1 MHVSNRPTPTPDTT
15 PHVNRDVALKSILA
29 LWAFYYVLNTV
40 HMALDAQPD
49 QLNMLWRRG
58 GVVVAGCIL
67 TYGMYL
73 VLRHLEKQSMRVM
86 VIGAFLVSMPASV
99 GYAVANFSAFYLV
112 APANSMLQEL
122 SQLNAKHWSVAA
134 QIGDSAVS
142 WYFFFVS
149 WGILYVALSYA
160 AKVGQAERQAA
171 AYRSQAQAAQLR
183 ALRYQVNPHF
193 LFNTL
198 NALSTLVLRQ
208 RTVEADKM
216 IGNLA
221 TFFRSSLTAEPSA
234 DAALSDEIT
243 MQRLYLDIERVRFPE
258 RLLVT
263 IDVPPALQKAR
274 VPAMILQPLI
284 ENAIKHGVA
293 HSKKPVTIAIRAQAQ
308 AGVLHLVVEDDA
320 EGHAPGTGHE
330 SDGAGVGLKN
340 VQDRLAAR
348 FDGQA
353 HVRHGHR
360 EGGGFC
366 VDMHMPLL
374 TDG

>member
-1 MHVSNRPTPTPDTT
+1 MVITEPLAATPALPDTT
-15 PHVNRDVALKSILA
+15 PHVNREVALKSILA

-40 HMALDAQPD
+40 HMALDGQPD
-49 QLNMLWRRG
+49 QLSMLWRRAA
-58 GVVVAGCIL
+58 VVVVGCIL
-67 TYGMYL
+67 TYCMYL
-73 VLRHLEKQSMRVM
+73 VLRHLEKASMRVM
-86 VIGAFLVSMPASV
+86 VVAAFLISLPASAA
-99 GYAVANFSAFYLV
+99 YAVANFSAFFLV
-112 APANSMLQEL
+112 APTDSLLQEL
-122 SQLNAKHWSVAA
+122 MQMHAKHEDPIA

-149 WGILYVALSYA
+149 WGIIYVALSYA

-171 AYRSQAQAAQLR
+171 AYRTQAQAAQLR
-183 ALRYQVNPHF
+183 ALRYQINPHF

-221 TFFRSSLTAEPSA
+221 TFFRSSLTADPGA
-234 DAALSDEIT
+234 DTALSDEIT

-258 RLLVT
+258 RLMVT
-263 IDVPPALQKAR
+263 IEVPPRLEQAK

-284 ENAIKHGVA
+284 ENAVKHGVA
-293 HSKKPVTIAIRAQAQ
+293 RSKKPVTIAIRAEVD
-308 AGVLHLVVEDDA
+308 GGLLHLMVEDDA
-320 EGHAPGTGHE
+320 DGQMPGH

-340 VQDRLAAR
+340 VEGRLAAR

-353 HVRHGHR
+353 TVRHGR
-360 EGGGFC
+360 RTGGGFC
-366 VDMHMPLL
+366 VDIHMPLL